1 MTDVYSYFYTIN
13 TNENGITD
21 EYLLNMSE
29 MAEMDKQL
37 DFLPKISPSR
47 SLVKKILESSNGKD
61 GELSPF
67 FLFLQKNF

>member
-37 DFLPKISPSR
+37 DFLPKISLSR
-47 SLVKKILESSNGKD
+47 SLVKKILE
-61 GELSPF
+61 LA
-67 FLFLQKNF
+67 

>member
-21 EYLLNMSE
+21 EYLLDMSE

-47 SLVKKILESSNGKD
+47 SLVKKILE
-61 GELSPF
+61 LA
-67 FLFLQKNF
+67 

>member
-21 EYLLNMSE
+21 EYLLNMRE

-47 SLVKKILESSNGKD
+47 SLVKKILE
-61 GELSPF
+61 LA
-67 FLFLQKNF
+67 